1 MHNSTIRK
9 EAVDLRK
16 EGYSYNYISEKIGI
30 SKGTLHCWLGK
41 IPYSPNI
48 ETITKIGKA
57 RAVSGLLKHKEK
69 LASFLYAKVLAEK
82 DVGEITKRDLFMLG
96 LGIYI
101 GEGTKDGNT
110 VRIVNANYKI
120 IKLTIR
126 WLKEVCGLKTD
137 NFVIRLHIYPDNNIA
152 ECVEYWSKQT
162 GIPTNQFLKT
172 QVDIRKN
179 KKVFK
184 KGKLPYGT
192 AHMTVKGNGKK
203 EFGVLLARRIGAW
216 IDRVLC

>member
-9 EAVDLRK
+9 QAVDLRK
-16 EGYSYNYISEKIGI
+16 EGYSYNYISEKTGI

-57 RAVSGLLKHKEK
+57 RTASGLRKHKEK
-69 LASFLYAKVLAEK
+69 MESFRRARVLARK
-82 DVGEITKRDLFMLG
+82 DIGEVTVRDLFMLG
-96 LGIYI
+96 LGVYI

-120 IKLTIR
+120 IKLTIK
-126 WLKEVCGLKTD
+126 WLKEVCGLRMD
-137 NFVIRLHIYPDNNIA
+137 NFVIRLHVYPDNNIP
-152 ECVEYWSKQT
+152 ECLEFWSKNT
-162 GIPTNQFLKT
+162 GLPINQFLKT
-172 QVDIRKN
+172 QVDTRRN
-179 KKVFK
+179 KKIFK

-192 AHMTVKGNGKK
+192 AHMTVKSNGKK

-216 IDRVLC
+216 IERVLC

>member
-9 EAVDLRK
+9 HAFDLRK
-16 EGYSYNYISEKIGI
+16 EGYSYNYISEKIRI

-41 IPYSPNI
+41 IPYTPNA

-57 RAVSGLLKHKEK
+57 RVASGLLKHKEK
-69 LASFLYAKVLAEK
+69 LASFVYAKSLAQK
-82 DVGEITKRDLFMLG
+82 DIGEINNRDLFMLG

-120 IKLTIR
+120 IKLTIK
-126 WLKEVCGLKTD
+126 WFKEVCGLKTD
-137 NFVIRLHIYPDNNIA
+137 NFVVRLHLYPDNDIQK
-152 ECVEYWSKQT
+152 CIQYWSKNI
-162 GIPTNQFLKT
+162 GIPINQFQKT
-172 QVDIRKN
+172 QVDTRKN
-179 KKVFK
+179 KKTFK

-192 AHMTVKGNGKK
+192 AHMTVKSNGKK
-203 EFGVLLARRIGAW
+203 EFGVFLARRIGAW
-216 IDRVLC
+216 IERVLC